1 MTIRINLMA
10 ADRPTQKTKKVSS
23 SSGGGSPGS
32 FQAYLFLVLFIGGA
46 LALCGG
52 AWLWK
57 SNAIKELDTQIEASK
72 KRQLE
77 LQAIKA
83 QVDEYEK
90 QKRILDAK
98 LNLILKLQA
107 AQSGPVHMLD
117 EISKALPDYVWLT
130 TLDQNGNNLRFKGQ
144 SSGLPSVADFISNLQ
159 HQGAPS
165 CAEPAPSDRPAD
177 RTVCY
182 FNNVELV
189 SGVDNNNVIDFEVS
203 AAYQNAA
210 ARMQEASKQAA
221 APAAAAPAAPAGAP
235 VKKP

>member
-1 MTIRINLMA
+1 MTVRINLLA
-10 ADRPTQKTKKVSS
+10 ADRPAQKTKKVASTA
-23 SSGGGSPGS
+23 SSGTPGS

-98 LNLILKLQA
+98 LNLILRLQA
-107 AQSGPVHMLD
+107 EQSGPVHMLD
-117 EISKALPDYVWLT
+117 EISKALPDFVWLT
-130 TLDQNGNNLRFKGQ
+130 NMDQSSASLRFKGQ
-144 SSGLPSVADFISNLQ
+144 SRGIPSVADFIANLQ
-159 HQGAPS
+159 HGGAQS
-165 CAEPAPSDRPAD
+165 CAEPVSADKPAD
-177 RTVCY
+177 RSVCY

-189 SGVDNNNVIDFEVS
+189 NSTDNNGVLDFEVS
-203 AAYQNAA
+203 ASYQNASHKLETA
-210 ARMQEASKQAA
+210 KNAPAA
-221 APAAAAPAAPAGAP
+221 APAAAPAPKTP
-235 VKKP
+235 